1 MRTYLLIILT
11 AAIALNTSPDFVQAS
26 GISVDAGL
34 TPSEDRWI
42 FRLQTRYMHS
52 TAKAPGINS
61 EMKMYVVPVVAVYGL
76 RNYLMLMARQTIV
89 SREMSM
95 LGSSGRKNGFG
106 DFFFLLKYKAFRVN
120 TPDYTLGISPTI
132 GISVPTGNQAFTSET
147 WDLDMGV
154 YASGRRGRWATD
166 LNIAYR
172 AIGVAGDRADN
183 IETGDE
189 FSADWAGAY
198 QFSYN
203 STSEATLAPVL
214 ELSFSRVMPDASN
227 GIEITDTGERLFY
240 ISPGAKLSTSSVIGE
255 TLIRI
260 PVWQNQVGVQL
271 EKEIGFIA
279 GIRLLF

>member
-11 AAIALNTSPDFVQAS
+11 VAIALNISPDLVQAS

-52 TAKAPGINS
+52 TAQAPGMNS
-61 EMKMYVVPVVAVYGL
+61 EMTMYVVPVVAVYGL
-76 RNYLMLMARQTIV
+76 RNYLTLMARQTIV

-95 LGSSGRKNGFG
+95 SGSSQRENGFG
-106 DFFFLLKYKAFRVN
+106 DFFFLMKYKAFRVN

-132 GISVPTGNQAFTSET
+132 GISVPTGKQAFTSET
-147 WDLDMGV
+147 WDLRIGV
-154 YASGRRGRWATD
+154 YVSGRRGRWGTD

-172 AIGVAGDRADN
+172 PNGFAGDREDN

-203 STSEATLAPVL
+203 STSETTLAPVL
-214 ELSFSRVMPDASN
+214 ELSFRRVMPDASN
-227 GIEITDTGERLFY
+227 GIEITDTGERLFH

-260 PVWQNQVGVQL
+260 PVWQNQVGNQL
-271 EKEIGFIA
+271 KKEIGFIA

>member
-1 MRTYLLIILT
+1 MIILT
-11 AAIALNTSPDFVQAS
+11 VAIALNTSPDVVRAA

-52 TAKAPGINS
+52 TAQAPGINR

-76 RNYLMLMARQTIV
+76 RNYLTLMARQTIV

-95 LGSSGRKNGFG
+95 SGSSGRENGFG
-106 DFFFLLKYKAFRVN
+106 DFFFLLKYKAFREN

-132 GISVPTGNQAFTSET
+132 GISVPTGKQAFTSET
-147 WDLDMGV
+147 WDLHMGV
-154 YASGRRGRWATD
+154 YVSGRRGRWATD

-172 AIGVAGDRADN
+172 PNGVAGDRADN

-203 STSEATLAPVL
+203 STSETTLAPVL
-214 ELSFSRVMPDASN
+214 ELSFSRVMPNTLS
-227 GIEITDTGERLFY
+227 GIEVPNSGEKLFY
-240 ISPGAKLSTSSVIGE
+240 VSPGAKISTSSVIGE

-260 PVWQNQVGVQL
+260 PVWQNQGGNQL

>member
-11 AAIALNTSPDFVQAS
+11 VAIALNTSPHVVQAA

-52 TAKAPGINS
+52 TAEAPGINS
-61 EMKMYVVPVVAVYGL
+61 EMKMYAFPMVAAYGL

-89 SREMSM
+89 SREMLM

-106 DFFFLLKYKAFRVN
+106 DFFFLMKYKAFRVN

-147 WDLDMGV
+147 WDLNMGV
-154 YASGRRGRWATD
+154 YASGRRGRWGTD

-172 AIGVAGDRADN
+172 ANEFAGDRADN

-189 FSADWAGAY
+189 FSADWAAAY

-203 STSEATLAPVL
+203 STSETTVAPVL
-214 ELSFSRVMPDASN
+214 ELSFSRVMPNTLSGN
-227 GIEITDTGERLFY
+227 EVPNSGEKLFY
-240 ISPGAKLSTSSVIGE
+240 VSPGAKISTSSVIGE
-255 TLIRI
+255 TLMRI
-260 PVWQNQVGVQL
+260 PVWQNQAGVQL

>member
-1 MRTYLLIILT
+1 MKTYLFIILT
-11 AAIALNTSPDFVQAS
+11 VAFALNISPDLVQAS

-42 FRLQTRYMHS
+42 FRLQTRYMQS
-52 TAKAPGINS
+52 TAQAPGMNS
-61 EMKMYVVPVVAVYGL
+61 EMTMYVVPVVAVYGL
-76 RNYLMLMARQTIV
+76 RNYLTLMARQTIV
-89 SREMSM
+89 SRKMSM
-95 LGSSGRKNGFG
+95 SGSSGRENGFG

-132 GISVPTGNQAFTSET
+132 GISVPTGKQAFTSET
-147 WDLDMGV
+147 WDLRMGV
-154 YASGRRGRWATD
+154 YVSGRRGRWATD

-172 AIGVAGDRADN
+172 PNGVAGDRADN

-203 STSEATLAPVL
+203 STSETTLTPVL
-214 ELSFSRVMPDASN
+214 ELSFSRVMPNTLS
-227 GIEITDTGERLFY
+227 GIEVPNSGEKLFY
-240 ISPGAKLSTSSVIGE
+240 VSPGAKISTSSVIGE